1 MEFLIQRINDSIGVE
16 EMLLMESLRRHDSY
30 ILSSLEEMENIPA
43 GDMVPVGSLEF
54 VQKHLSVFHDIHQMR
69 PIELPVCLR
78 TKDFVSRQYRICSFD
93 ELPAAGR
100 WFIKRVDRLKV
111 FGRLMEDDEV
121 REIHEDR
128 FFTRDGLYAVSSPVD
143 IISEWRAYI
152 SRQKV
157 LTVTNYDG
165 DPFAVPD
172 KKIIYKAMW
181 ALETDEGHVWPA
193 SYTIDAAVLKDGRTE
208 LLEVHP
214 FTSVGLYTSL
224 WGAELPVCYVDGY
237 RWYLEQ
243 NRPAER

>member
-1 MEFLIQRINDSIGVE
+1 MDFLIQKIDSSVGVE
-16 EMLLMESLRRHDSY
+16 ERLLMESLRRHDSY

-54 VQKHLSVFHDIHQMR
+54 VQKHLSVFHDIHQMC

-78 TKDFVSRQYRICSFD
+78 KEGFVSRQYRICSFD

-100 WFIKRVDRLKV
+100 WFIKRADRLKV

-143 IISEWRAYI
+143 IISEWRVYI

-157 LTVTNYDG
+157 LAVTNYDG

-172 KKIIYKAMW
+172 KEIIYKAMW
-181 ALETDEGHVWPA
+181 AMEMDRKHVHPR
-193 SYTIDAAVLKDGRTE
+193 SYTIDVAVLEDSRTE

-214 FTSVGLYTSL
+214 FACVGLYTSL
-224 WGAELPVCYVDGY
+224 WGTELPVCYGDGY
-237 RWYLEQ
+237 GWYRDANWAVES
-243 NRPAER
+243 